1 VKAREVAVVDI
12 VVVVLLFAGPFI
24 WWSSQSV
31 ADDFRPPEFSDHAL
45 VALIV
50 TELILASLALGFLAL
65 RLGTIKQFAFS
76 VSWKETV
83 WGVVLY
89 FAALLAW
96 LVSYAVGAQFL
107 PGEEV
112 MEKASAIAS
121 MSVLP
126 ILAMSVVNG
135 IYEEFF
141 LVRFLVEA
149 LAKHGAWFAIGVS
162 SLVRIAYHFYQG
174 PQGAVFALV
183 FGVTV
188 SVFYWRYR
196 VIWPAMVAHIIAD
209 VVGLAG
215 L

>member
-1 VKAREVAVVDI
+1 VKAREVEVVDI
-12 VVVVLLFAGPFI
+12 LVVVFLFAGPFI

-31 ADDFRPPEFSDHAL
+31 AADFRSPEFSNQGLIAL
-45 VALIV
+45 VV
-50 TELILASLALGFLAL
+50 TELILASLALGYLAL
-65 RLGTIKQFAFS
+65 RLGTLKQFAFS

-96 LVSYAVGAQFL
+96 LVAYAVGAQYL
-107 PGEEV
+107 PGGEV

-126 ILAMSVVNG
+126 ILAMSLVNG

-149 LAKHGAWFAIGVS
+149 LAKHRAWFAIGVS

-209 VVGLAG
+209 VAG
-215 L
+215 LVSL